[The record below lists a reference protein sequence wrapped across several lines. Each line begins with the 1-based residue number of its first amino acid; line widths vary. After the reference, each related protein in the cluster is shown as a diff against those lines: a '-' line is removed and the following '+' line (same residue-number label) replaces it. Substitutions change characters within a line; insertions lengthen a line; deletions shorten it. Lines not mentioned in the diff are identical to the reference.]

1 LLCGGPA
8 GSGKTYLS
16 CGYAVNSFR
25 AGVANKIIMT
35 RPTIT
40 VENEYFLPGTM
51 EMKMNPIRPLLDFES
66 VL

>member
-1 LLCGGPA
+1 VFVENLSTPQLILLCGGPA

-40 VENEYFLPGTM
+40 VENEYGFFCRG
-51 EMKMNPIRPLLDFES
+51 RWR
-66 VL
+66 

>member
-1 LLCGGPA
+1 VAVLLDQ
-8 GSGKTYLS
+8 GKTYLS

-40 VENEYFLPGTM
+40 VENEYRFFLPG
-51 EMKMNPIRPLLDFES
+51 RWR
-66 VL
+66 